1 MSTLGANASDVAAPL
16 VEAAARFWQRGWML
30 GTSGNLS
37 AVTRRRPLSLAIT
50 PSGGDKGRLA
60 AAEILSVDADGAP
73 VGPASTRPSA
83 ETRLHLTVVDRT
95 GAGAVFHTHSVWGTL
110 VSEHEGNG
118 IWLEGY
124 EMLKGLAGVTTHEH
138 REWLPIL
145 ENSQDMDDLAARMS
159 DTLAERFGLHG
170 LLVRRHGLYTWGR
183 DIPEAT
189 RHAEILEFLLEV
201 RGRKL

>member
-1 MSTLGANASDVAAPL
+1 MGGGSASDVAAPL
-16 VEAAARFWQRGWML
+16 VEVAARFWQRGWML

-37 AVTRRRPLSLAIT
+37 AVTRRRPLLLAIT

-60 AAEILSVDADGAP
+60 AAEILSVDEAGAP
-73 VGPASTRPSA
+73 VGPASASPSA
-83 ETRLHLTVVDRT
+83 ETRLHLTVVNRT

-110 VSEHEGNG
+110 VSEHEGTG
-118 IWLEGY
+118 VWLEGY
-124 EMLKGLAGVTTHEH
+124 EMLKGLAGVMTHEH
-138 REWLPIL
+138 QEWLPIL

-159 DTLAERFGLHG
+159 DLFAERSGLHG